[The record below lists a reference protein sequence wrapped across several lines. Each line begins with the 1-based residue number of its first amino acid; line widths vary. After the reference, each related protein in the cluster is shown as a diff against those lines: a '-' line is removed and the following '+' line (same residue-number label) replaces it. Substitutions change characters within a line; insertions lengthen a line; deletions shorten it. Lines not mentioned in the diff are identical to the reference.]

1 MLPVEQETAL
11 EAWHSTK
18 DKNAIIEHID
28 FLAFTTIWRIF
39 KTFIQQLSASIFQL
53 FFTLANSLLFSLT
66 EEGHWSDW
74 KASRHQNYFTRVNFL
89 CQFLINYTMPGYNH
103 SIFYIKQFANTNSKQ
118 NRAETWSLG
127 NSTLQFEYV
136 GESTVNRSFSDGD
149 L

>member
-1 MLPVEQETAL
+1 
-11 EAWHSTK
+11 
-18 DKNAIIEHID
+18 
-28 FLAFTTIWRIF
+28 
-39 KTFIQQLSASIFQL
+39 
-53 FFTLANSLLFSLT
+53 
-66 EEGHWSDW
+66 
-74 KASRHQNYFTRVNFL
+74 
-89 CQFLINYTMPGYNH
+89 MPGYNH